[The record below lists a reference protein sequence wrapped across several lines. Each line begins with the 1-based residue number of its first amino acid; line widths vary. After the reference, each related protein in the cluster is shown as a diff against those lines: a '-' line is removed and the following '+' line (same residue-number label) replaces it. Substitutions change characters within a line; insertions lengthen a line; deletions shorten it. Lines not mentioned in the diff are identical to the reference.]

1 MINAGIVGLGWW
13 GQNLVNSVQDKSE
26 SIKFS
31 AGAVRHPDKVV
42 EFSQKNHLEMYSSY
56 DQMLSEADIDSV
68 VLATPHSIHAEQMMN
83 AVSAGKH
90 IYCEKPF
97 TMNKSDAEIVITEA
111 NKANLTVVV
120 GHNRRFHPV
129 MTNLRKMLA
138 SGEFGIPLHV
148 EATESVPAGIML
160 PPDTWRFD
168 RNEWPAGG
176 MTPMGIHLID
186 GMIDLFGRVK
196 SVFCQSVNRVV
207 KADIDDTTSV
217 LLQFENG
224 MTGYIAVMVAAQMS
238 LSLTIHGTDAAAH
251 VTQRSYNKLQITP
264 MNGEIED
271 IDYGDFNIEM
281 DALNLE
287 LEAFAA
293 AVENREEHPIPQ
305 EQIIHAVA
313 VLESII
319 QSSKTKELVHVS

>member
-97 TMNKSDAEIVITEA
+97 TMNKSDAEKVITEA

-120 GHNRRFHPV
+120 
-129 MTNLRKMLA
+129 
-138 SGEFGIPLHV
+138 
-148 EATESVPAGIML
+148 
-160 PPDTWRFD
+160 
-168 RNEWPAGG
+168 
-176 MTPMGIHLID
+176 
-186 GMIDLFGRVK
+186 
-196 SVFCQSVNRVV
+196 
-207 KADIDDTTSV
+207 
-217 LLQFENG
+217 
-224 MTGYIAVMVAAQMS
+224 
-238 LSLTIHGTDAAAH
+238 
-251 VTQRSYNKLQITP
+251 
-264 MNGEIED
+264 
-271 IDYGDFNIEM
+271 
-281 DALNLE
+281 
-287 LEAFAA
+287 
-293 AVENREEHPIPQ
+293 
-305 EQIIHAVA
+305 
-313 VLESII
+313 
-319 QSSKTKELVHVS
+319 